1 MNYSILVITS
11 HDQVFLDRLSEQTIC
26 LREQRLDYF
35 DGTPTLMQSVEAEE
49 RVHKE
54 KVVNALDKKREH
66 VSLSDADRANPKI
79 ESSIQNGRR
88 LAKSTGDDARMRSVK
103 SREKKLQDRMGLEKS
118 AKGTRFKLNRDLGG
132 YHLTSRAEVVVERA
146 EMELTWKI
154 PPPPEIKGVLVS
166 LEGVSIGYVRGKKVL
181 EGLDLSVFPGSR
193 VAIVGSVSGTG

>member
-1 MNYSILVITS
+1 
-11 HDQVFLDRLSEQTIC
+11 
-26 LREQRLDYF
+26 
-35 DGTPTLMQSVEAEE
+35 
-49 RVHKE
+49 
-54 KVVNALDKKREH
+54 
-66 VSLSDADRANPKI
+66 
-79 ESSIQNGRR
+79 
-88 LAKSTGDDARMRSVK
+88 MRSVK

-181 EGLDLSVFPGSR
+181 EGVDLSVFPGSR
-193 VAIVGSVSGTG
+193 VAIVGSVSQLAVNNGEADMAERTREINTCKSHHW